1 MAIYYFIVCMIIAVI
16 AWRSRPVRG
25 LRYINEDQF
34 CKLLKV
40 EPQSF
45 KLLDVR
51 DQVDYYEAHV
61 PGALNIS
68 VGRLRYVR
76 KNELYFDDDIII
88 ISATKAQGK
97 KAARIMRQCGYSHLT
112 LVSDDCMS
120 IPCFQELISRK
131 CKCNSPCV

>member
-1 MAIYYFIVCMIIAVI
+1 MAIYYSMICMIIAII

-25 LRYINEDQF
+25 LSYINEDQF
-34 CKLLKV
+34 CKLLKG
-40 EPQSF
+40 EIHRF

-76 KNELYFDDDIII
+76 KNDLYFEDEIII

-97 KAARIMRQCGYSHLT
+97 KAARIMKQCGYKHLT
-112 LVSDDCMS
+112 LVSDEFLS
-120 IPCFQELISRK
+120 IPCFKELIAQK
-131 CKCNSPCV
+131 CKCSNPCA